1 AHGRAN
7 FGDAVD
13 VDAVD
18 DEVLRRRAVDRDVE
32 VEERQSLHERD
43 GAGGGGVHDRVR
55 YVTRVLGRES
65 ERALTHGVVGEA
77 VTVPGDVRAAAH
89 DGHGGI
95 GAGADLVGGVRD
107 DIEAEGLVELCV
119 IVDDCPHGEGDVG
132 RT

>member
-1 AHGRAN
+1 EVAAVEDGTRQMVRGLSAVEGHAIEAHGRAN

-55 YVTRVLGRES
+55 YATRVLEREP
-65 ERALTHGVVGEA
+65 ERALTHAVVGEA
-77 VTVPGDVRAAAH
+77 VTVPGDIRAAAH
-89 DGHGGI
+89 DGHG
-95 GAGADLVGGVRD
+95 
-107 DIEAEGLVELCV
+107 
-119 IVDDCPHGEGDVG
+119 
-132 RT
+132 